1 MYIQRR
7 ESDEIMPDL
16 EDIETRLRVVEN
28 AVIELAMTGKFV
40 KGIAV
45 LIALS
50 FGIDI
55 TGGI

>member
-1 MYIQRR
+1 
-7 ESDEIMPDL
+7 MPDL
-16 EDIETRLRVVEN
+16 DDIETRLRVVEN
-28 AVIELAMTGKFV
+28 AVCELALNGKFV